1 MIRHPFSVFRPQSS
15 DMREL
20 VRTNDAVLVSAVGAL
35 LDGAGIR
42 HVVLD
47 QNMSVLEGS
56 IGILPRRILVA
67 EDQARTARQ
76 LLVDAGLAHELRAEE
91 A

>member
-1 MIRHPFSVFRPQSS
+1 MASDFRFLISDIRL
-15 DMREL
+15 MREL
-20 VRTNDAVLVSAVGAL
+20 VRTNDAVLVSAVEAL
-35 LDGAGIR
+35 LDGAGIA
-42 HVVLD
+42 HIVLD

>member
-1 MIRHPFSVFRPQSS
+1 
-15 DMREL
+15 MREL
-20 VRTNDAVLVSAVGAL
+20 VRTNDAVLVSAIGAL
-35 LDGAGIR
+35 LDGAGIA

-67 EDQARTARQ
+67 EEHARTARQ
-76 LLVDAGLAHELRAEE
+76 LLADAGLAHELRADE

>member
-1 MIRHPFSVFRPQSS
+1 L
-15 DMREL
+15 REL
-20 VRTNDAVLVSAVGAL
+20 VRTNDAVLVSAIAAL
-35 LDGAGIR
+35 LDGAAIP
-42 HVVLD
+42 HLVFD

-67 EDQARTARQ
+67 DEHARAARQ
-76 LLVDAGLAHELRAEE
+76 LLVDAGLAHELRADE